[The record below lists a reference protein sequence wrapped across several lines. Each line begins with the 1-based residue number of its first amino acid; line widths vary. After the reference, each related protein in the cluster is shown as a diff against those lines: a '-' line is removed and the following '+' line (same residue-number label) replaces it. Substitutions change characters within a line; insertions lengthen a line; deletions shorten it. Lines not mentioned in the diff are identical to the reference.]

1 VSWFKVD
8 DRFLDH
14 PKFVRAERLAGS
26 TAIHLWFGLIGYC
39 KQHRTDG
46 WVPLDMLNRV
56 NGPCQRWRQR
66 ALAALLEVVLVER
79 DGDRLHL
86 HDFLD
91 WNPSRQ
97 QIEHP
102 RKGSEPPAESAVS
115 VISPH
120 GQRKVSVISPQSQR
134 HLTAKSASDEPKQ
147 SGHLRVARPRAGS
160 DLDSDLDSDSDLDP
174 PVIPPA
180 PAAQVSEPLEKKTSH
195 QRGKRICPADFEPTP
210 AVLTLASELGY
221 SESMERTTR
230 ATMVDWSL
238 GKAVARADWQATYRN
253 WLRTDAKE
261 RGLKPV
267 VHDAKWRSHQ
277 AQVVVAAQTTK
288 HPVPAPRGLEA
299 RVGNL
304 FG

>member
-1 VSWFKVD
+1 MSWFKVD

-79 DGDRLHL
+79 DGERLHI

-134 HLTAKSASDEPKQ
+134 QTNRSKAGTCVSRAH
-147 SGHLRVARPRAGS
+147 AR
-160 DLDSDLDSDSDLDP
+160 DP
-174 PVIPPA
+174 I
-180 PAAQVSEPLEKKTSH
+180 
-195 QRGKRICPADFEPTP
+195 
-210 AVLTLASELGY
+210 
-221 SESMERTTR
+221 
-230 ATMVDWSL
+230 
-238 GKAVARADWQATYRN
+238 
-253 WLRTDAKE
+253 
-261 RGLKPV
+261 
-267 VHDAKWRSHQ
+267 
-277 AQVVVAAQTTK
+277 
-288 HPVPAPRGLEA
+288 
-299 RVGNL
+299 
-304 FG
+304 